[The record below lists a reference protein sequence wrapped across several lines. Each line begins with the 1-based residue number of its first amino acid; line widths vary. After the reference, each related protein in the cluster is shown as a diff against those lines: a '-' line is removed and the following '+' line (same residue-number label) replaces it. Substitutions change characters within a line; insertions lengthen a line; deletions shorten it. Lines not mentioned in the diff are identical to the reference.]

1 MGQALIAKPYITAS
15 CDTCDTALGPG
26 TTYVEGN
33 RERFCDLT
41 CCRIFYSRPVK
52 IIAQL
57 RKERL
62 Q

>member
-1 MGQALIAKPYITAS
+1 MGQGLIAKPYMTPS

-26 TTYVEGN
+26 ATYVEGTA
-33 RERFCDLT
+33 ERFCDLT
-41 CCRIFYSRPVK
+41 CCRIFYSWPVK
-52 IIAQL
+52 VIAQL